1 MNQNLKNV
9 FSFIKEA
16 LELKNKNIYDVNDY
30 EIHYDFG
37 DFYNQFKELIEIPDY
52 NALNINSDGSFFRLK
67 YIKEEN
73 KKIIPDVPDKLKN
86 YIFIKDKNDII
97 SKIDNLEIELN
108 KIGALEEYKE
118 YDSYIKEIN
127 RYNNLIDLYNSKYM
141 ELYNVYKRIT
151 DYEDK
156 IEVIY
161 GQKLLI
167 WQDGH
172 GNKIQRY
179 ILEANLEIAV
189 DPINNIITLSIDKDK
204 FRGFVTD
211 FLNLDAYKIKD
222 NNLLNEYVKDFNENI
237 VNGEIIINDEIEKY
251 INYVSLENDII
262 DNEITAYDTLK
273 LNKTYIFN
281 NSGIIVRNKNVKL
294 WIEDLAKIIEKC
306 NTTKFISPI
315 LNMFEVDSSNEEQ
328 INSLLNDATYEVT
341 KNEEVLFPLPSNDEQ
356 YKIVDKVKNSNIVL
370 VQGPPGTGKSHTI
383 ANLLSHYISNGKKV
397 IVTSEKAKALEVLR
411 NKIPDRIRS
420 LSLALLTSKGVD
432 KDLEYSIET
441 VLKHQEDEHE
451 LDKIKN
457 KIEKLIEDLKNNHVK
472 KQEAIRKIIDL
483 MSKDTISHR
492 EELNEIINY
501 ESTNDLTLMDLAIW
515 LDKNKEYCLIPINDT
530 ENYSYINPREFFDKL
545 DDVADDIK
553 NNKYA
558 ISSSIPVN
566 EYLINNNIELYI
578 KEFLGFENYSIAN
591 NEMINSI
598 KQAELTED
606 SISQIK
612 KRVDSLSKLYQFF
625 DKEWIRKNIAYPV
638 FINKIKEVNELV
650 KNNSNFVME
659 MEQKLYD
666 YNITIDNETNI
677 ELFYNKIIQILELFN
692 DNGSIN
698 LINRFKLNSEYKNLE
713 GLAYNNKSINK
724 DTTNYNDFVKI
735 NEALKY
741 YKLINYI
748 KKTTQQILNIDLFK
762 EFNIQKNQF
771 GMYVEQFISIYDGFI
786 NFKKY
791 SDEIDNIFEKIINT
805 NLFPIYYINDSE
817 EKINSII
824 MDLKWYIARK
834 SSNNKGNQIINELRE
849 YYKDYNLQN
858 LNKLLVSIETK
869 KIDEFINDK
878 NLLLHEISVIN
889 QYNNLKNKYS
899 DLVNDK
905 QELIR
910 NYIYNFEVDNK
921 SFLKNNIDK
930 VLKYHYIEKYYLS
943 LEEKGT
949 VLPELYEQREKLIIE
964 EKNIISELVATKG
977 WYYQNL
983 HMNHN
988 ISISLNRWIDL
999 KRKLGSGTGKNANI
1013 YLKQMQEEMQTAKN
1027 AIPVWIMPID
1037 KLIEQYPFNNEP
1049 PFDVLIM
1056 DESSQSSVFSV
1067 SALARAKKIIIVG
1080 DDKQIS
1086 PTNAFTSIDGIN
1098 DLRAKYLKGNN
1109 WDLQISRDTSIYA
1122 IIQTICGNKKITLTE
1137 HFRCLPEIINY
1148 SNKEFYNM
1156 EINPL
1161 KVRNSD
1167 NTIKK
1172 PIKTVY
1178 VPNAFCK
1185 KIGGQVYNQYEIDR
1199 IVMLIGEIIKDKQY
1213 DNKTIGIIA
1222 LQSSNRYIQKLTEL
1236 IMQKYGE
1243 KLINER
1249 KIKVGSTYDF
1259 QGDERDVI
1267 ILGMIVCSVLE
1278 NGDKYSFRALTTQE
1292 FDKSFNVAA
1301 SRAKEQMILV
1311 HSVTLDELSPN
1322 CNRYRLLN
1330 YCLNYDNEKQK
1341 EYEKLFESNFEK
1353 DIYNCLVSKNY
1364 KLIPQ
1369 FKIGKYRLDFVL
1381 SNDNNQKIAIECDG
1395 DIYHGINELEHD
1407 LERQSVLERCGWKFI
1422 RIRAS
1427 EFYYNREESLKS
1439 ILVQIEHYLNANNTI
1454 DYKLETAM
1462 ESKVTSNNS
1471 SNDDDIID
1479 NKLLQV
1485 EKENI
1490 INNNDAQNYYL
1501 KNLNDSHGI
1510 PNLGPS
1516 QFKYMVLYCNDVSRR
1531 EIANYYNVAY
1541 DTVKKSLQTVADNY
1555 NVQNIDNCTKKFMN
1569 TYANDNNYR
1578 NILDNYRR
1586 QNKVYIEKKKDF
1598 FKNEDNNLNAN
1609 NNQHIIDVIR
1619 QAISTN
1625 SKIQIS
1631 YGENEIRFVLQ
1642 IIKYYENNEIPY
1654 LKAIDLKA
1662 SNLENSNIK
1671 LFKIERIKDIT
1682 IIS

>member
-16 LELKNKNIYDVNDY
+16 LELKNKNIYDIKNYDINYDY
-30 EIHYDFG
+30 G
-37 DFYNQFKELIEIPDY
+37 SFYNKFKELIEVPDY
-52 NALNINSDGSFFRLK
+52 NSLNINSDGSFFKLK

-73 KKIIPDVPDKLKN
+73 KKSIPEVPIKLRD
-86 YIFIKDKNDII
+86 YIFIKNKNDII
-97 SKIDNLEIELN
+97 SKIDNLEFELN
-108 KIGALEEYKE
+108 KIGALDEYKK
-118 YDSYIKEIN
+118 YDNSIKEIN
-127 RYNNLIDLYNSKYM
+127 RYNDLIDLYNSRYM

-151 DYEDK
+151 DYEEK

-161 GQKLLI
+161 GKKLMI
-167 WQDGH
+167 WQDGQ

-179 ILEANLEIAV
+179 ILEANLEISV
-189 DPINNIITLSIDKDK
+189 DPINNIINLNIDKEK

-211 FLNLDAYKIKD
+211 FLNLEAYKIKD
-222 NNLLNEYVKDFNENI
+222 NNLLNEYVKEFNENTI
-237 VNGEIIINDEIEKY
+237 NGEFDINEEIEKY
-251 INYVSLENDII
+251 INYASLENEIINNDITT
-262 DNEITAYDTLK
+262 EDTLK
-273 LNKTYIFN
+273 LNKTYVFN
-281 NSGIIVRNKNVKL
+281 NSGIIVRQKNAKL
-294 WIEDLAKIIEKC
+294 WIDDLTTIIEKC
-306 NTTKFISPI
+306 NTTNFISPI
-315 LNMFEVDSSNEEQ
+315 LNMFEVDSLNEEQ
-328 INSLLNDATYEVT
+328 IDSLLNDATYKDT

-356 YKIVDKVKNSNIVL
+356 YKIVDKVKSSNIVL

-383 ANLLSHYISNGKKV
+383 ANLLSHYISSGKKV

-432 KDLEYSIET
+432 KDLEYAIET
-441 VLKHQEDEHE
+441 VLKKQEDEQE

-457 KIEKLIEDLKNNHVK
+457 EIEKLEENLKNNRVK
-472 KQEAIRKIIDL
+472 KQETIRKIIDL

-501 ESTNDLTLMDLAIW
+501 ESTNNLTLMDLAIW
-515 LDKNKEYCLIPINDT
+515 LNKNKEFCLIPINDT
-530 ENYSYINPREFFDKL
+530 ENYSYISPKEFFDKL
-545 DDVADDIK
+545 DDIADDIK

-558 ISSSIPVN
+558 ISSSIPTS
-566 EYLINNNIELYI
+566 EYLSNNDIELYI
-578 KEFLGFENYSIAN
+578 KECLGLKNYSIVN

-606 SISQIK
+606 SINQIRN
-612 KRVDSLSKLYQFF
+612 RVDSLSKLYNFF

-638 FINKIKEVNELV
+638 FINKIKEINELV
-650 KNNSNFVME
+650 KNNLNFIME
-659 MEQKLYD
+659 MEQKLYN
-666 YNITIDNETNI
+666 YNITVDNETYI
-677 ELFYNKIIQILELFN
+677 ESYCNKISEILKLYN

-698 LINRFKLNSEYKNLE
+698 LINRFRLNSIYKNLG
-713 GLAYNNKSINK
+713 GLSYNNNSINK
-724 DTTNYNDFVKI
+724 DNVNYDDFVKI

-741 YKLINYI
+741 YKLINFI
-748 KKTTQQILNIDLFK
+748 KSTTQQILNIDLFK

-786 NFKKY
+786 NFKNY
-791 SDEIDNIFEKIINT
+791 SDEIDNIFKKIINT
-805 NLFPIYYINDSE
+805 NLFPIYYINDNE

-824 MDLKWYIARK
+824 KDLKWYIAIK
-834 SSNNKGNQIINELRE
+834 LSNSRGTQIINELRD
-849 YYKDYNLQN
+849 YYKNYNLQN

-869 KIDEFINDK
+869 NIDEFINDK
-878 NLLLHEISVIN
+878 NLLLQEINIIN
-889 QYNNLKNKYS
+889 QYNNLKNRYL
-899 DLVNDK
+899 DFANDK

-910 NYIYNFEVDNK
+910 NYIYDFETENRL
-921 SFLKNNIDK
+921 FLKNNIDK

-943 LEEKGT
+943 LEEKET
-949 VLPELYEQREKLIIE
+949 ILPELYEQREKLIIE
-964 EKNIISELVATKG
+964 EKSIISELVATKG

-983 HMNHN
+983 HMNH
-988 ISISLNRWIDL
+988 SISTSLNKWLSL

-1037 KLIEQYPFNNEP
+1037 KLIEQYPFTNEP

-1098 DLRAKYLKGNN
+1098 DLRAKYLRDNS

-1161 KVRNSD
+1161 KVRNKD
-1167 NTIKK
+1167 NTIEK
-1172 PIKTVY
+1172 PIKTIY
-1178 VPNAFCK
+1178 VPNASCK
-1185 KIGGQVYNQYEIDR
+1185 KVGNQLYNQFEIDR

-1213 DNKTIGIIA
+1213 NNKTIGVIA
-1222 LQSSNRYIQKLTEL
+1222 LQSSNKYIQKLTEL

-1243 KLINER
+1243 NLINER
-1249 KIKVGSTYDF
+1249 QIKVGSTYDF

-1267 ILGMIVCSVLE
+1267 ILGMVVSSVLE
-1278 NGDKYSFRALTTQE
+1278 NGERYSFRALTTQE

-1330 YCLNYDNEKQK
+1330 YCLNYDNEKQN

-1427 EFYYNREESLKS
+1427 EFYYDKSESIKN
-1439 ILVQIEHYLNANNTI
+1439 ITNQIECYLNSNNTI
-1454 DYKLETAM
+1454 NYKFETRL
-1462 ESKVTSNNS
+1462 ESKEISNNNSNNETVDNELQLNERNNVS
-1471 SNDDDIID
+1471 SNIH
-1479 NKLLQV
+1479 KSYV
-1485 EKENI
+1485 ESLNS
-1490 INNNDAQNYYL
+1490 YY
-1501 KNLNDSHGI
+1501 NV
-1510 PNLGPS
+1510 PYFGPS
-1516 QFKYMVLYCNDVSRR
+1516 QFKYMTLYSNGVSRK
-1531 EIANYYNVAY
+1531 EIASYYNVAY
-1541 DTVKKSLQTVADNY
+1541 DTVKKSLQTVADIY
-1555 NVQNIDNCTKKFMN
+1555 KVQSIDNCIQKFKD
-1569 TYANDNNYR
+1569 AFVNDSHYI

-1586 QNKVYIEKKKDF
+1586 QNNIVKS
-1598 FKNEDNNLNAN
+1598 DNSNLYMINHN
-1609 NNQHIIDVIR
+1609 DSQNIIDIIK

-1625 SKIQIS
+1625 SKVQIS
-1631 YGENEIRFVLQ
+1631 YGDNEIKFVLR
-1642 IIKYYENNEIPY
+1642 IIKYYENNGISY

-1662 SNLENSNIK
+1662 SNLDSNNIK
-1671 LFKIERIKDIT
+1671 LFKIERIKNII

>member
-16 LELKNKNIYDVNDY
+16 LELKNKNIYDVSNY
-30 EIHYDFG
+30 ELHYDYG
-37 DFYNQFKELIEIPDY
+37 SFYNQFKELIEIPDY
-52 NALNINSDGSFFRLK
+52 NSLNINSDGSFFKLK
-67 YIKEEN
+67 YIKEDN
-73 KKIIPDVPDKLKN
+73 KKTIPDVPAKLRE

-97 SKIDNLEIELN
+97 SKVDDLEFELN
-108 KIGALEEYKE
+108 KIGALDEYKK
-118 YDSYIKEIN
+118 YDNLIKEIN

-151 DYEDK
+151 DYEEK

-161 GQKLLI
+161 GQKLMI

-179 ILEANLEIAV
+179 ILEANLDISV
-189 DPINNIITLSIDKDK
+189 DPINNIITLNIDKDK
-204 FRGFVTD
+204 FRGFATD
-211 FLNLDAYKIKD
+211 FLNLDAYKVKD
-222 NNLLNEYVKDFNENI
+222 NNLLNEYVKEFNENT
-237 VNGEIIINDEIEKY
+237 INEEFDINEEIEKY
-251 INYVSLENDII
+251 INYASLENEII
-262 DNEITAYDTLK
+262 NEDITAENTIK
-273 LNKTYIFN
+273 LNKTYLFN
-281 NSGIIVRNKNVKL
+281 NSGIIVRNKNAKL
-294 WIEDLAKIIEKC
+294 WIDDLATIIGKC
-306 NTTKFISPI
+306 NTTNFISPI

-328 INSLLNDATYEVT
+328 INSLLNDATYEDT

-356 YKIVDKVKNSNIVL
+356 YKIVDKVKSSNIVL

-383 ANLLSHYISNGKKV
+383 ANLLSHYISSGKKV

-411 NKIPDRIRS
+411 NKIPDKIRS

-432 KDLEYSIET
+432 KDLEYAIET
-441 VLKHQEDEHE
+441 VLKHQEDEQE

-457 KIEKLIEDLKNNHVK
+457 LIEKLKEDLKNNHLK
-472 KQEAIRKIIDL
+472 KQETIRKIIDL

-501 ESTNDLTLMDLAIW
+501 ESTNNLTLMDLAIW
-515 LDKNKEYCLIPINDT
+515 LDRNKEYCLIPINDT

-545 DDVADDIK
+545 DDIADDIK

-558 ISSSIPVN
+558 ISSSIPIN
-566 EYLINNNIELYI
+566 EYLINNDIELYI
-578 KEFLGFENYSIAN
+578 KECLGFENYSIVN
-591 NEMINSI
+591 NEMINSV
-598 KQAELTED
+598 KQAALTED
-606 SISQIK
+606 SINQIK
-612 KRVDSLSKLYQFF
+612 NRVDSLSKLYQFF

-638 FINKIKEVNELV
+638 FINKIKELNELV
-650 KNNSNFVME
+650 KNNLNFIMDI
-659 MEQKLYD
+659 EQKLYS
-666 YNITIDNETNI
+666 YNITIDNEASI
-677 ELFYNKIIQILELFN
+677 ELYYNKISEILGLFN
-692 DNGSIN
+692 NNGSIN
-698 LINRFKLNSEYKNLE
+698 IINKFKLNSEYKNLG
-713 GLAYNNKSINK
+713 GLSYNNNSISK
-724 DTTNYNDFVKI
+724 DNVSYDDFVKI

-741 YKLINYI
+741 YKLIDSI
-748 KKTTQQILNIDLFK
+748 KNTTQQILNVDLFK
-762 EFNIQKNQF
+762 ELNIQKNQF
-771 GMYVEQFISIYDGFI
+771 GMYVEQFTNIYDGFI

-791 SDEIDNIFEKIINT
+791 SDEIDSIFEKIINT
-805 NLFPIYYINDSE
+805 NLFPIYYINDNE

-824 MDLKWYIARK
+824 TDLKWYIAGK
-834 SSNNKGNQIINELRE
+834 SSNSKGTQIINELRD

-858 LNKLLVSIETK
+858 LNKLLVSIEIK
-869 KIDEFINDK
+869 KLDDYINDK
-878 NLLLHEISVIN
+878 NLLLQEINVIN
-889 QYNNLKNKYS
+889 QYNNLKNKYL
-899 DLVNDK
+899 DFANDK

-910 NYIYNFEVDNK
+910 NYIYDFEMENRI
-921 SFLKNNIDK
+921 FLKNNIDK

-943 LEEKGT
+943 LEEKET
-949 VLPELYEQREKLIIE
+949 ILPELYEQREKLITE

-988 ISISLNRWIDL
+988 ISTSLNKWINL

-1037 KLIEQYPFNNEP
+1037 KLIEQYPFTNEP

-1086 PTNAFTSIDGIN
+1086 PTNAFTSIDVIN
-1098 DLRAKYLKGNN
+1098 DIRAKYLRGNS

-1161 KVRNSD
+1161 KVRNKD
-1167 NTIKK
+1167 NTIEK
-1172 PIKTVY
+1172 PIKTIY
-1178 VPNAFCK
+1178 VPNASCK
-1185 KIGGQVYNQYEIDR
+1185 KVGSQLYNQFEIDR

-1213 DNKTIGIIA
+1213 DKKTIGIIA

-1243 KLINER
+1243 NLINER
-1249 KIKVGSTYDF
+1249 QIKVGSTYDF

-1267 ILGMIVCSVLE
+1267 ILGMVVSSVLE
-1278 NGDKYSFRALTTQE
+1278 NGDRYSFRALTTQE

-1311 HSVTLDELSPN
+1311 HSVTLEELSPS
-1322 CNRYRLLN
+1322 CNRYKLLN
-1330 YCLNYDNEKQK
+1330 YCLNYDNEKQE
-1341 EYEKLFESNFEK
+1341 EYEKLFESNFER
-1353 DIYNCLVSKNY
+1353 DIYYCLTSKNY

-1381 SNDNNQKIAIECDG
+1381 SNDSNQKIAIECDG
-1395 DIYHGINELEHD
+1395 DTYHGVDELEHD

-1427 EFYYNREESLKS
+1427 EFYYNKEESIKNIIS
-1439 ILVQIEHYLNANNTI
+1439 QIEYYLNANNTI
-1454 DYKLETAM
+1454 GYKFEI
-1462 ESKVTSNNS
+1462 ESQPKEISINVGNNDNVVNDNQLQTDKEEIISNNDEQSNYLES
-1471 SNDDDIID
+1471 SNGNHYIAD
-1479 NKLLQV
+1479 
-1485 EKENI
+1485 
-1490 INNNDAQNYYL
+1490 
-1501 KNLNDSHGI
+1501 
-1510 PNLGPS
+1510 LGPS
-1516 QFKYMVLYCNDVSRR
+1516 QFKYMVLYSNGASRR

-1541 DTVKKSLQTVADNY
+1541 DTVKKSLQTVAENY
-1555 NVQNIDNCTKKFMN
+1555 NVQSVDNCIKDFIYTF
-1569 TYANDNNYR
+1569 ANSNNYR
-1578 NILDNYRR
+1578 NILDNYQR
-1586 QNKVYIEKKKDF
+1586 QNKFNSEKKKDIV
-1598 FKNEDNNLNAN
+1598 KNDSSFTNPNDKQNV
-1609 NNQHIIDVIR
+1609 IDVIK
-1619 QAISTN
+1619 QAASTN

-1631 YGENEIRFVLQ
+1631 YGDNEIKFILQ
-1642 IIKYYENNEIPY
+1642 VVKYYEHNGISY
-1654 LKAIDLKA
+1654 LKAKDLKISDSD
-1662 SNLENSNIK
+1662 SNNIK
-1671 LFKIERIKDIT
+1671 LFKIDRIKSA
-1682 IIS
+1682 IIIG